1 MKVHALLT
9 SLVLL
14 ASGAVFAQGTP
25 KDPLATPKID
35 QREANM
41 EKRVEQGVA
50 SGQLTPHETKRL
62 NREDAVVERA
72 QAHAAADGVVTAK
85 ERKRIGHLQQA
96 QSQDIRQQKHD
107 RQTDLN
113 HNGKRDRKHRASTAG
128 S

>member
-14 ASGAVFAQGTP
+14 ASGAVFAQTTP

-41 EKRVEQGVA
+41 EKRVEQGTK
-50 SGQLTPHETKRL
+50 SGQLTPHEAKRL
-62 NREDAVVERA
+62 NREDALVDHA
-72 QAHAAADGVVTAK
+72 QAKAAADGVVTAQ

-96 QSQDIRQQKHD
+96 QSKEIRQQKHD
-107 RQTDLN
+107 GQTDLN
-113 HNGKRDRKHRASTAG
+113 HNGKRDRKHRPSQSG